1 MSANRAQAAGNCV
14 ALGLLLT
21 GVLVLHTKPAAA
33 GTLDASWIAPTTNT
47 DGTRLTDLASDR
59 LYYGTSS
66 SPCSG
71 ASFVSVASPT
81 SSPAPNS
88 TVSFRLTGLATGTVY
103 FVAVSAVDTSGNPS
117 ACSAAASAAARS
129 EFTVSP
135 TGTVN
140 FGNVNLE
147 SFAEQTYTVSNRAGG
162 TVTGSASVP
171 LPFTIVSGSPFSLN
185 GAGATQAVKVRFT
198 PATNTTMSVT
208 ISLTANGET
217 VTRVATG
224 TGVGTDTTKPSI
236 GITSPTSSASYT
248 TGSASL
254 TLQGTASDNVG
265 VTQVTW
271 TNSRGGSGTAT
282 GTTSWSASGIAL
294 QSGSN
299 VLTVTARDAAGNTAA
314 TTLTATYDNAVPTRG
329 RGNLNKPPKR

>member
-1 MSANRAQAAGNCV
+1 MSVNRVRAAVNCV

-21 GVLVLHTKPAAA
+21 AVLVLHTKSAAA

-47 DGTRLTDLASDR
+47 DGSRLTDLASYH

-66 SPCSG
+66 SPCQG

-81 SSPAPNS
+81 SSPAANS

-117 ACSAAASAAARS
+117 ACSPTASAAARS
-129 EFTVSP
+129 EFTASP

-140 FGNVNLE
+140 FGNVNLG
-147 SFAEQTYTVSNRAGG
+147 SFTEQTYTVSNRAGG

-171 LPFTIVSGSPFSLN
+171 LPFTIVSGSPFSLS

-198 PATNTTMSVT
+198 PPTNTTMSAT
-208 ISLTANGET
+208 ISFTANGET
-217 VTRVATG
+217 ITRVATG
-224 TGVGTDTTKPSI
+224 TGVGSDTTKPSI

-254 TLQGTASDNVG
+254 ALQGTASDNVG

-314 TTLTATYDNAVPTRG
+314 TTLTATYDNAVPTRA
-329 RGNLNKPPKR
+329 RGKLNKPPKR